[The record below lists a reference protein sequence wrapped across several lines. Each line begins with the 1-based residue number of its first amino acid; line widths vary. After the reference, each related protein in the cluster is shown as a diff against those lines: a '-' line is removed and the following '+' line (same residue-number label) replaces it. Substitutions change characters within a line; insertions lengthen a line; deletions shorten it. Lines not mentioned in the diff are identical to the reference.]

1 MCRHESRVSGSLGPM
16 RWLGYWAAVIAG
28 AATTVSGCLTSQD
41 NPGGEGRFEDPPI
54 TIERG
59 GSGGSSQG
67 AEGGE
72 PSGGSNSRG
81 GRSGAGGGS
90 QGGSDSGCAADEDCE
105 FRADDRNRCHVPTG
119 ECVECLN
126 TADCGGN
133 ECVNNECRVDTP
145 CTTTGECPT
154 GLVCNQATDLCVEC
168 VVSTDCGAD

>member
-1 MCRHESRVSGSLGPM
+1 MCRHDGRLSGSLSPM

-41 NPGGEGRFEDPPI
+41 KPGGDGGRFGDRPN
-54 TIERG
+54 TIEG
-59 GSGGSSQG
+59 GSSGGSSQG

-90 QGGSDSGCAADEDCE
+90 GSGQGGSDSGCTTDRDCAL
-105 FRADDRNRCHVPTG
+105 RVDDRSRCYVPTG
-119 ECVECLN
+119 ECVSCLN

-133 ECVNNECRVDTP
+133 
-145 CTTTGECPT
+145 
-154 GLVCNQATDLCVEC
+154 A
-168 VVSTDCGAD
+168 